1 MRNAWSFIQMENPVT
16 LGKVE
21 GEIVSSQ
28 NLSLG
33 RILTWCNL
41 FLWIGTGHRVLGNS
55 PHFTG
60 LLPYHHFPVP
70 WGTVTHLSSNSPL
83 YSPLP
88 PHTYLHRDYLE
99 FLDRTGKKDRR
110 QGKNLSYLGLPPI
123 PSQDYEVNQSGPRD
137 IPLGSAFYWPRLS
150 YKGDSTLLSVEAL
163 GEEKQC
169 LHN

>member
-41 FLWIGTGHRVLGNS
+41 FLWIGTGHRV
-55 PHFTG
+55 F
-60 LLPYHHFPVP
+60 
-70 WGTVTHLSSNSPL
+70 SPL
-83 YSPLP
+83 YWTLAISSFSSSLRYSHSPLFQLP
-88 PHTYLHRDYLE
+88 PLLSLPPPTHTLTYTVITWNFWTELE
-99 FLDRTGKKDRR
+99 KKGRR

-137 IPLGSAFYWPRLS
+137 IPLGSAFY
-150 YKGDSTLLSVEAL
+150 
-163 GEEKQC
+163 
-169 LHN
+169 

>member
-41 FLWIGTGHRVLGNS
+41 FLWIGTGHRVLSNS

-70 WGTVTHLSSNSPL
+70 WGTVTHLSSSSPL
-83 YSPLP
+83 YSL
-88 PHTYLHRDYLE
+88 PHTLTYTVITWNFWTEL
-99 FLDRTGKKDRR
+99 GKKKGRR

-123 PSQDYEVNQSGPRD
+123 PAKIMKWTRVGPGTF
-137 IPLGSAFYWPRLS
+137 LWGQLS
-150 YKGDSTLLSVEAL
+150 TDPVWVTRETAHCWV
-163 GEEKQC
+163 
-169 LHN
+169 